1 MPAAFTYDCV
11 LFFLRIIANIF
22 FREIRPRGAWNIPKD
37 GPVIFVA
44 APHNNQFLD
53 PVLLV
58 SEIHREVHRR
68 VSFLIAAKSM
78 KQRIVGYLA
87 GLMDSIPVARAADNA
102 VAGTGLV
109 VLSDDD
115 PCLVIGI
122 GTRFVTELAPRKQI
136 MLPRSVGNVVAEVI
150 EVLSDTEARV
160 KREFGGEQGKST
172 ARIREEIKQDDKPGL
187 SFKILPHIDQ
197 QEVYGHVYNCLQEGR
212 CIGIFPEGGSH
223 DRTDLLPLKAGVSI
237 MALGAMASNP
247 DTRVRII
254 PVGLSYFHAHRFRSR
269 AVVEFGSPIDVPKE
283 LVDLFRQGGS
293 SKRDA
298 SGKLLDI
305 IYDGLKTVT
314 VRAPDYETLML
325 VQAGRRLYK
334 TPGQHLTL
342 GQVVELNKRFIQ
354 GYLHFKDEPRIQ
366 ALRKSVLDYNRLLRD
381 LGIRDHQVPTA
392 RRATWKTLGLL
403 TYRVGLLAVWTAF
416 SLPGVI
422 LNGPIFIL
430 ASVLSRKKAK
440 EALAASTVKVAGRDV
455 IATWKVL
462 ISLGVTPFLYGFYA
476 FLATAAVTRAGAP
489 LAYQLWTPLLV
500 MIALP
505 IIGYSA
511 LKFGEAGMDVLK
523 SLRPLVVQLFP
534 GQTKQLEKA
543 RRQRVAIANELAQC
557 INEFGPRLW
566 DDFDEWRI
574 LVPSA
579 SVPPSSGTPGIW
591 RRKSGVGGVDA
602 QGNLLVHPM
611 KWLDERL
618 FGWSRSARRGTSV
631 WAGGAPSHGPSA
643 VTSPEGS
650 DDEDNGDYEHVLGY
664 LPGLGIGEGTR
675 SAGRSRSTSY
685 ADLQSLRKGDGMQN
699 FQALSPSSPTGLRSR
714 SRSDANQTH
723 LTPAYQPRRSGPSSP
738 VRNTLALTSMPP
750 PIHIPAGPG
759 STATASSASHSPTST
774 SYSYVMAGPPSA
786 GPRESPRQRRM
797 SLNDGVNVQRI
808 ALASPTESFDE
819 TTEGINRENMTRRQQ
834 GLRDNEDTA

>member
-1 MPAAFTYDCV
+1 MH
-11 LFFLRIIANIF
+11 
-22 FREIRPRGAWNIPKD
+22 
-37 GPVIFVA
+37 PV
-44 APHNNQFLD
+44 
-53 PVLLV
+53 
-58 SEIHREVHRR
+58 
-68 VSFLIAAKSM
+68 
-78 KQRIVGYLA
+78 
-87 GLMDSIPVARAADNA
+87 PVARAADNA

-109 VLSDDD
+109 TLSDDD

-122 GTRFVTELAPRKQI
+122 GTRFATELAPRKQI
-136 MLPRSVGNVVAEVI
+136 MLPRSVGNVVAEVV

-172 ARIREEIKQDDKPGL
+172 ARIREQIKQDGEPGL

-247 DTRVRII
+247 ELRVRII

-440 EALAASTVKVAGRDV
+440 G
-455 IATWKVL
+455 
-462 ISLGVTPFLYGFYA
+462 
-476 FLATAAVTRAGAP
+476 
-489 LAYQLWTPLLV
+489 
-500 MIALP
+500 
-505 IIGYSA
+505 
-511 LKFGEAGMDVLK
+511 
-523 SLRPLVVQLFP
+523 
-534 GQTKQLEKA
+534 
-543 RRQRVAIANELAQC
+543 
-557 INEFGPRLW
+557 
-566 DDFDEWRI
+566 
-574 LVPSA
+574 
-579 SVPPSSGTPGIW
+579 
-591 RRKSGVGGVDA
+591 
-602 QGNLLVHPM
+602 
-611 KWLDERL
+611 
-618 FGWSRSARRGTSV
+618 
-631 WAGGAPSHGPSA
+631 
-643 VTSPEGS
+643 
-650 DDEDNGDYEHVLGY
+650 
-664 LPGLGIGEGTR
+664 
-675 SAGRSRSTSY
+675 
-685 ADLQSLRKGDGMQN
+685 
-699 FQALSPSSPTGLRSR
+699 
-714 SRSDANQTH
+714 
-723 LTPAYQPRRSGPSSP
+723 
-738 VRNTLALTSMPP
+738 
-750 PIHIPAGPG
+750 
-759 STATASSASHSPTST
+759 
-774 SYSYVMAGPPSA
+774 
-786 GPRESPRQRRM
+786 
-797 SLNDGVNVQRI
+797 
-808 ALASPTESFDE
+808 
-819 TTEGINRENMTRRQQ
+819 
-834 GLRDNEDTA
+834 

>member
-1 MPAAFTYDCV
+1 MPQSTALVYDCA
-11 LFFLRIIANIF
+11 LFFLRIVANIF

-53 PVLLV
+53 PILLA
-58 SEIHREVHRR
+58 SEIWRETHRR

-78 KQRIVGYLA
+78 KQRIVGLLA
-87 GLMDSIPVARAADNA
+87 SLMNSIPVVRAADAA

-109 VLSDDD
+109 TLSPDD
-115 PCLVIGI
+115 PCLVIGT
-122 GTRFVTELAPRKQI
+122 GTCFTKELAPRKQI
-136 MLPRSVGNVVAEVI
+136 LLPKSVGSVAAEI
-150 EVLSDTEARV
+150 LEVLSDTEARV

-172 ARIREEIKQDDKPGL
+172 SRIREQVELEGKPGL
-187 SFKILPHIDQ
+187 TFKVLPHVDQ
-197 QEVYGHVYNCLQEGR
+197 QEMYGHVFRCLRDGN

-237 MALGAMASNP
+237 MALGAMVSNP
-247 DTRVRII
+247 DLRVRIV

-269 AVVEFGSPIDVPKE
+269 AVVEFGSPIDVPHD
-283 LVDLFRQGGS
+283 LVELFRSGGS

-325 VQAGRRLYK
+325 IQAGRRLYK

-342 GQVVELNKRFIQ
+342 GQVVELNKRFIE
-354 GYLHFKDEPRIQ
+354 GYTHFKDEPRIQ

-422 LNGPIFIL
+422 LNGPIFIA
-430 ASVLSRKKAK
+430 ASLLSNFIA
-440 EALAASTVKVAGRDV
+440 EALANSTVKIAGRDV
-455 IATWKVL
+455 IASWKVI

-476 FLATAAVTRAGAP
+476 FLATVAVARAGAP
-489 LAYQLWTPLLV
+489 LAYQLWTPFVV
-500 MIALP
+500 MAALP
-505 IIGYSA
+505 FIGYSA

-523 SLRPLVVQLFP
+523 SLRPLVVQLIP
-534 GQTKQLEKA
+534 GQTKQLERVKK
-543 RRQRVAIANELAQC
+543 QRAAISNELAEC
-557 INEFGPRLW
+557 INEFGPQLW

-579 SVPPSSGTPGIW
+579 SAPPSSGTPGIW
-591 RRKSGVGGVDA
+591 RRKSNVGGVDA

-618 FGWSRSARRGTSV
+618 FGWSHSAQRGTSV
-631 WAGGAPSHGPSA
+631 WAGAPSHGPSA
-643 VTSPEGS
+643 LPTPEGS
-650 DDEDNGDYEHVLGY
+650 DDEDSGDYEHVLGY
-664 LPGLGIGEGTR
+664 LPHLGVGDGTR
-675 SAGRSRSTSY
+675 STGRSRSTSY
-685 ADLQSLRKGDGMQN
+685 ANLQSLRQDGR
-699 FQALSPSSPTGLRSR
+699 SPVPVTTELRSR
-714 SRSDANQTH
+714 SRSDVNLSH
-723 LTPAYQPRRSGPSSP
+723 LAPVYHTRRSGPSSP
-738 VRNTLALTSMPP
+738 IRNALALSAMPP
-750 PIHIPAGPG
+750 TINIPAAPD
-759 STATASSASHSPTST
+759 STTTASSASHSPTNT
-774 SYSYVMAGPPSA
+774 SYSYVMAEPPSA
-786 GPRESPRQRRM
+786 EPRESPRQRRM
-797 SLNDGVNVQRI
+797 SLSDGVHVQRI
-808 ALASPTESFDE
+808 ANVAPTETFE
-819 TTEGINRENMTRRQQ
+819 EATEELNRESGLSRRRQ
-834 GLRDNEDTA
+834 GPRDGDDDN